1 MTIFIAFISISYSA
15 SDIIASFFNFL
26 QNALINPSSSRISL
40 TMFSKD
46 VIFPIKGLHREFP
59 PHHFQDPKGNSST
72 FNTNLLPKNKKKIPE
87 NRKRKSLQ
95 NTKFIVVQQTLFLY
109 LQAIPK
115 KNFYHNNHTRRTHK
129 HKLT

>member
-72 FNTNLLPKNKKKIPE
+72 FNTNLLPKNKKKY
-87 NRKRKSLQ
+87 RKIGKEKVYKTQ
-95 NTKFIVVQQTLFLY
+95 NLSWFNKLYSYICKQYQKKISIITITL
-109 LQAIPK
+109 AE
-115 KNFYHNNHTRRTHK
+115 RTNIN
-129 HKLT
+129 